1 MNDVTLNTETLRR
14 TQIDRG
20 LTDAELAKEMGLTER
35 TLHNWRSG
43 YTRPS
48 WNRLVAVARALG
60 LEPAE
65 LAVQDGEI
73 KEAIANG

>member
-1 MNDVTLNTETLRR
+1 MTDVTLNTDKLRQ

-20 LTDAELAKEMGLTER
+20 LTDAELAREMGLTER

-48 WNRLVAVARALG
+48 WNRLVLVARALG

-65 LAVQDGEI
+65 LTVKDGEP